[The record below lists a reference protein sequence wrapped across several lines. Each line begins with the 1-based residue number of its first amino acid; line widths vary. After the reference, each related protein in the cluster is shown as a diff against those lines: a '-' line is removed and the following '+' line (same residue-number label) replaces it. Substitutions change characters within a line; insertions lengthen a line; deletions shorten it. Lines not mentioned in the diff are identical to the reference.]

1 MNNLKYS
8 EILLQNRSMFK
19 EIKGTPYRVKILTNV
34 TISSIKELLE
44 YDLHINQIN
53 PFVEI
58 GNYDNIIQDSTNCI
72 EFDLVIIF
80 YNTHNIIDGISSF
93 FEDIEHEM
101 YQNIKEKICSEI
113 DIIFD
118 NLKNSPSV
126 IFNTFSSKDFVS
138 SYSQKSKIEL
148 LISELNEYLEKK
160 KSINVDLIEI
170 DKIIMQLGID
180 QSIDFKLYSSSKA
193 PYTLAFFKNY
203 IAAIETIVFRNTGK
217 LKKAI
222 IFDCDNTLWK
232 GVLGEDGIDN
242 IDMSGTSHQ
251 GRFYNKIQQIAIFL
265 SKRGVIVGLCS
276 KNNEI
281 DVSEVLMNHPDIIL
295 NEKYITIKK
304 VNWLD
309 KVENLKSI
317 ASELNIGLDSIV
329 FVDDSSFEINLIK
342 EQLPEIITC
351 QVPSAIYEYP
361 NKLLKVVYKYF
372 NLSDNGDDSRKT
384 ELYKQQFIREIDR
397 NKYENIEEYLSS
409 LNISLTI
416 YKDEHQLIPRIAQL
430 TQKTNQFNLTT
441 RRYTENQ
448 ILNFMN
454 AKDIHVF
461 AVSVKDKFGD
471 SGLTAV
477 SIIRE
482 NMQKTEEAIIDTF
495 LMSCRIIGRNIEF
508 KIIDY
513 IINWLEN
520 NRFQS
525 ISTEFIPTKKNGQVE
540 HFYDNLGF
548 NLISNKDEL
557 NQYSIKL
564 SDYVKKNIE
573 YISIETD
580 VNHPNFK
587 I

>member
-8 EILLQNRSMFK
+8 EILLRNHSMFE
-19 EIKGTPYRVKILTNV
+19 EIKGASYRVKILTNI
-34 TISSIKELLE
+34 TICSIKELLE

-58 GNYDNIIQDSTNCI
+58 GNYDNILQDSTNCI
-72 EFDLVIIF
+72 DFDLVIIF

-93 FEDIEHEM
+93 FEDIEDEM
-101 YQNIKEKICSEI
+101 YINIKEKICSEI

-118 NLKNSPSV
+118 NLRNSPSV
-126 IFNTFSSKDFVS
+126 IFNTFSSKDFIS

-148 LISELNEYLEKK
+148 LVLELNEYLEKRK
-160 KSINVDLIEI
+160 PINVDLIEI
-170 DKIIMQLGID
+170 DKLISQIGID
-180 QSIDFKLYSSSKA
+180 QSIDFKLYYSSKA

-203 IAAIETIVFRNTGK
+203 IAAVEPIILRNTGK

-232 GVLGEDGIDN
+232 GVLGEVGLDK

-251 GRFYNKIQQIAIFL
+251 GRFYNKIQQIAVFL
-265 SKRGVIVGLCS
+265 SNRGVIVGLCS

-295 NEKYITIKK
+295 NEKHITIKK
-304 VNWLD
+304 INWLD
-309 KVENLKSI
+309 KVANLKSI

-351 QVPSAIYEYP
+351 QVPSTIYEYP
-361 NKLLKVVYKYF
+361 NKLLRFVYKYF
-372 NLSDNGDDSRKT
+372 NLSDKGDDSRKT
-384 ELYKQQFIREIDR
+384 ELYKRQFVREIER

-416 YKDEHQLIPRIAQL
+416 YEDENQLIPRIAQL

-454 AKDIHVF
+454 AKEVHVF

-477 SIIRE
+477 WIIRE
-482 NMQKTEEAIIDTF
+482 NMQNTKEAVIDTF

-508 KIIDY
+508 MIIDY
-513 IINWLEN
+513 IINWLKN
-520 NRFQS
+520 NHFLS
-525 ISTEFIPTKKNGQVE
+525 ISTEFLPTKKNGQVE
-540 HFYDNLGF
+540 HFYDKLGF
-548 NLISNKDEL
+548 SLLSNNSESK
-557 NQYSIKL
+557 QYSIKL
-564 SDYVKKNIE
+564 SDYVKKNID

-580 VNHPNFK
+580 
-587 I
+587 